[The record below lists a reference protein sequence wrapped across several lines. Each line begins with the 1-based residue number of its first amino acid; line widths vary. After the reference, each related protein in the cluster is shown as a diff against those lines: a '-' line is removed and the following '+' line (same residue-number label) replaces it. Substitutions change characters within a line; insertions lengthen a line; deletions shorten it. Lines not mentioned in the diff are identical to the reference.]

1 MKDKVENTLQVLEKD
16 PEFEYEK
23 VDLIDDSG
31 YDKETAGWDLKDL
44 YHPNSC
50 YTPETKVRAV
60 MAYLVTGTSKQ
71 AEQFSGVKAT
81 VIRDWKSRAEW
92 WPLVMGECRK
102 KKQDELDAAYTSI
115 LHQAVG
121 TLSDRIENG
130 DEFIDRNGKRYRKLL
145 SARDLAIITGVIYD
159 KRALLRG
166 DPTGRIERRTSGDN
180 LKMLQANFEK
190 IAKQLEAKTIE
201 GEHTTIIED

>member
-1 MKDKVENTLQVLEKD
+1 MSDKELQLRIAESD
-16 PEFEYEK
+16 PEFNYEEIPLIEGEYSE
-23 VDLIDDSG
+23 DD
-31 YDKETAGWDLKDL
+31 ALWDLKDL
-44 YHPNSC
+44 YHTNSC

-71 AEQFSGVKAT
+71 AEKFSGVKAT
-81 VIRDWKSRAEW
+81 VIRDWKSKSEW

-121 TLSDRIENG
+121 AISERIENG
-130 DEFIDRNGKRYRKLL
+130 DEYIDQKTGERKRKLL

-180 LKMLQANFEK
+180 LKMLQKNFEK
-190 IAKQLEAKTIE
+190 IAQQLEAKTIE
-201 GEHTTIIED
+201 GTVTRIEEE